1 MQTEIIKLG
10 EFVGHSGSVYA
21 LENGLEENLFFSGS
35 SDRFVT
41 QWNVNT
47 FESAA
52 FTAKLP
58 GIIYCIKYIPNYNLL
73 LCGTSEGIIHV
84 INTKEKKEIKALK
97 NHSAPLFAINYSK
110 KNNLIFSSG
119 GDGKISI
126 INPDLLSVQQILTV
140 SNSKVRSLEINF
152 LETELL
158 VACGNEEVKIFSLP
172 DLKLLKSFNANK
184 LATNTAVYQH
194 GSNTILSGGRDA
206 ILNIY
211 TTDNYTVEKS
221 IAAHNYAIYDIKFL
235 DDLNLFATAS
245 RDKTF
250 KLWNSLQH
258 EFIVRVNAENYL
270 GHTHSVNRLL
280 WLKENQILLSAGDD
294 RKIIAWKVN
303 VFPE

>member
-73 LCGTSEGIIHV
+73 LCGTSEGIIHI

-184 LATNTAVYQH
+184 LATNTAVYH
-194 GSNTILSGGRDA
+194 PGSNIILSGGRDA

-294 RKIIAWKVN
+294 RKIIAWKIKN
-303 VFPE
+303 VS

>member
-47 FESAA
+47 LESAA

-221 IAAHNYAIYDIKFL
+221 IAAHNFAIYDIKFL

>member
-21 LENGLEENLFFSGS
+21 LEKGLEENLFFSGS

-152 LETELL
+152 LETELI

-211 TTDNYTVEKS
+211 TTDNYTVDKS
-221 IAAHNYAIYDIKFL
+221 IAAHNFAIYDIKFL

-303 VFPE
+303 VFPK

>member
-21 LENGLEENLFFSGS
+21 LENGIEDDLFFSGS

-41 QWNVNT
+41 QWNVIT

-58 GIIYCIKYIPNYNLL
+58 GIIYCIKYIPNFNLL
-73 LCGTSEGIIHV
+73 LCGTSQGIIHI

-97 NHSAPLFAINYSK
+97 NHTAPIFAINYSE
-110 KNNLIFSSG
+110 KNYLIFSSG

-126 INPDLLSVQQILTV
+126 INPENLSVQQILMV
-140 SNSKVRSLEINF
+140 SDSKVRSIEINF

-158 VACGNEEVKIFSLP
+158 VACGNEELKIFSLP
-172 DLKLLKSFNANK
+172 DMKLLKLISANK
-184 LATNTAVYQH
+184 LATNTAVYH
-194 GSNTILSGGRDA
+194 PKKNIILSGGRDA

-211 TTDNYTVEKS
+211 NSEDYLVEQS
-221 IAAHNYAIYDIKFL
+221 IPAHNYAIYDIKFL

-250 KLWNSLQH
+250 KLWNASKQ
-258 EFIVRVNAENYL
+258 EFILRVNAENYL

-294 RKIIAWKVN
+294 RKIIAWKVKH
-303 VFPE
+303 EI

>member
-73 LCGTSEGIIHV
+73 LCGTSEGIIH
-84 INTKEKKEIKALK
+84 IIDTKEKKEIKALK
-97 NHSAPLFAINYSK
+97 NHSAAIFAINYSK

-126 INPDLLSVQQILTV
+126 INPENLSVQQILMV
-140 SNSKVRSLEINF
+140 SNSKVRSLEMNY
-152 LETELL
+152 LDTELL

-172 DLKLLKSFNANK
+172 DLKPITSFNANK
-184 LATNTAVYQH
+184 LATNTAVYH
-194 GSNTILSGGRDA
+194 PSSSIILTGGRDA
-206 ILNIY
+206 ILNSF
-211 TTDNYTVEKS
+211 TTENYAVEKS
-221 IAAHNYAIYDIKFL
+221 IPAHNYAIYDIKFL
-235 DDLNLFATAS
+235 GDLNLFATAS

-250 KLWNSLQH
+250 KIWNASHQ
-258 EFIVRVNAENYL
+258 EFILRVNAENYQ
-270 GHTHSVNRLL
+270 GHSHSVNRLL
-280 WLKENQILLSAGDD
+280 WLQENQILLSAGDD
-294 RKIIAWKVN
+294 RKIIAWKVKN
-303 VFPE
+303 VY